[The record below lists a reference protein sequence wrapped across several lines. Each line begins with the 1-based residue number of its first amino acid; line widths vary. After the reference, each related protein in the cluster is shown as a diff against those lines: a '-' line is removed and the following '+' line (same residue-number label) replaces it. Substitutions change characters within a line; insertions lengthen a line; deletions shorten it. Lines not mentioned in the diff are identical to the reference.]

1 MNKQHKYKEALQ
13 NRSITPSEGSWEQLS
28 EKMDAHENKGKG
40 NYWLFLKYAAVILV
54 LVSVGFYFFKP
65 ANEVIKTPIIVAP
78 TLKEDIKNIPQIN
91 EEPEALVAESSKNTE
106 VKKEQKQQPIIHPK
120 INNIESEAIA
130 LNEPKEQAQP
140 SNTINVE
147 ADKVETRTEE
157 ILIVEESLKY
167 QDVDAEVEQL
177 LNASKIK
184 LTINRQISSKRV
196 VSAHALLA
204 EVEDD
209 LDKDFKEKLF
219 EKIVTTVKQP
229 RKIVITDRGN

>member
-13 NRSITPSEGSWEQLS
+13 NRNITPSEGSWEQLS
-28 EKMDAHENKGKG
+28 EKMDAHENNGKG
-40 NYWLFLKYAAVILV
+40 NYWLFLKYAAVIFV

-65 ANEVIKTPIIVAP
+65 ANEVIKNPIIVAP

-91 EEPEALVAESSKNTE
+91 EEPEVLVAESSKNTE
-106 VKKEQKQQPIIHPK
+106 VKKEQKQQPIMHPK

-184 LTINRQISSKRV
+184 LTINRQISSKRI
-196 VSAHALLA
+196 VSAHTLLA

>member
-1 MNKQHKYKEALQ
+1 MNKQHKYREELQ
-13 NRSITPSEGSWEQLS
+13 NRSITPSDGSWEQLS
-28 EKMDAHENKGKG
+28 EKMDAHESNEKEK
-40 NYWLFLKYAAVILV
+40 YWIFLKYAAVILV

-65 ANEVIKTPIIVAP
+65 AKEVINAPIIVAP
-78 TLKEDIKNIPQIN
+78 TLKEGIKNIPQIN
-91 EEPEALVAESSKNTE
+91 EESEVRVAESPKKKE
-106 VKKEQKQQPIIHPK
+106 VKEQPKQQPIIYPK
-120 INNIESEAIA
+120 INNIESEALV
-130 LNEPKEQAQP
+130 LNESKKQSPPLK
-140 SNTINVE
+140 TINVE
-147 ADKVETRTEE
+147 TDKVEMSTEE
-157 ILIVEESLKY
+157 ILVAEQPSKEEILN
-167 QDVDAEVEQL
+167 AEVEQL

-184 LTINRQISSKRV
+184 LTINGQISSKRV

>member
-1 MNKQHKYKEALQ
+1 
-13 NRSITPSEGSWEQLS
+13 
-28 EKMDAHENKGKG
+28 MDAHENVKKG
-40 NYWLFLKYAAVILV
+40 NKGLFLKYAAVVLV
-54 LVSVGFYFFKP
+54 LISVGFYFLKP
-65 ANEVIKTPIIVAP
+65 TKEVINTPIIVAP

-91 EEPEALVAESSKNTE
+91 EEPEVRVAESPKNKE
-106 VKKEQKQQPIIHPK
+106 VKEQSKKKSIIYPK
-120 INNIESEAIA
+120 INNIQSETLA
-130 LNEPKEQAQP
+130 LNGPKKQSP
-140 SNTINVE
+140 LSNTINVE
-147 ADKVETRTEE
+147 TDKVEMPTEE
-157 ILIVEESLKY
+157 ILIVEEPLEH

-177 LNASKIK
+177 LKTSKIK

-229 RKIVITDRGN
+229 RKVVITDRGN